1 MERVPREIREIYKI
15 SSILTMLVFIIG
27 IISGRSEL
35 YLAFPVGSILSFVN
49 TYLLS
54 KEVYTMVYIK
64 ENLKSRSPYGFFVRM
79 AIYIIGMLLVVY
91 VSRRYFPDK
100 VTNNIIFTGLG
111 FMIFKISLYINQKI
125 KKFAKKN

>member
-1 MERVPREIREIYKI
+1 MEKIPREIREIYKI
-15 SSILTMLVFIIG
+15 SSILIVLVFIIG
-27 IISGRSEL
+27 LISERSEL
-35 YLAFPVGSILSFVN
+35 YLAFPVGSILSLVN

-64 ENLKSRSPYGFFVRM
+64 ENLKSRSPYGFFIRM
-79 AIYIIGMLLVVY
+79 AVYIAGMILVIY

-100 VTNNIIFTGLG
+100 VSNNTIFTGLG